1 MSSESSRI
9 RARFLRGP
17 TVRLLPVAVAVAGAI
32 LLFFQW
38 GWGRMLWVDEEMIA
52 INIRDRSFR
61 ELAGALSLA
70 QAAPYGWLVAERA
83 LFLLFGSGER
93 VLRLVPVLFGV
104 ATLGSAVWI
113 GRRWMNIVGA
123 TSLVFLCAMGQWIAF
138 HALELKHY
146 SADVC
151 FGLLL
156 PALAAW
162 AVERL
167 PQDGQVDSRRI
178 AVWWITAAIAQ
189 WFSNGA
195 LFVAPACAV
204 VIVAGEMR
212 RGGPSAALRAAAPG
226 ALWLL
231 SFAANYAITLGP
243 ALGSDFLRGY
253 WAASLPPVGAGI
265 IETLRWCLAQITPL
279 ADKPGG
285 SGFGVVFWMIAAAG
299 LVTAPGVPSA
309 FRLAFGLVPISA
321 FLLAAIRLVPLS
333 ERLGLWWVPALYVGV
348 AMSAQ
353 AAADLIGD
361 ASAGRRAYRIAAG
374 GAASALLLGLGA
386 DVFNRGTIYL
396 TLRPYASN
404 HELDDRAAVAW
415 LLRQR
420 RPGDVWMAPYLT
432 LPAIWW
438 YADAD
443 DSSPAVEASFDSD
456 PSACRTGDLDA
467 WVRSGAARR
476 ALVYLGFGADSP
488 AEFIETLV
496 ARLTSLGSVVSYRA
510 VQHGHAL
517 VVDLQTPSARP
528 LTIPMLTNPTAPSA
542 QPRERGCISIAPAR
556 YW

>member
-17 TVRLLPVAVAVAGAI
+17 IIRLLPAALAVAGAI
-32 LLFFQW
+32 LLFVQF

-52 INIRDRSFR
+52 INIRDRSFG

-83 LFLLFGSGER
+83 LFLLFGPGER

-104 ATLGSAVWI
+104 ATLGGAVWI

-123 TSLVFLCAMGQWIAF
+123 TSLVFLCAVGQWIAF

-167 PQDGQVDSRRI
+167 PNERQASSRRI
-178 AVWWITAAIAQ
+178 LAWWIAAAMAQ

-195 LFVAPACAV
+195 LFVAPACAI
-204 VIVAGEMR
+204 VIVAGEML
-212 RGGPSAALRAAAPG
+212 RGGASAALRAAAPG
-226 ALWLL
+226 AVWLL
-231 SFAANYAITLGP
+231 SFAGNYAVTLGP
-243 ALGSDFLRGY
+243 ALSSDFLRGY
-253 WAASLPPVGAGI
+253 WASSLPPAGAGVS
-265 IETLRWCLAQITPL
+265 ETLRWCLAQIAPL

-285 SGFGVVFWMIAAAG
+285 SGFGLVFWMIAAAG
-299 LVTAPGVPSA
+299 LVTAPGFPSA

-333 ERLGLWWVPALYVGV
+333 ERLGLWWVPAAYVGV

-353 AAADLIGD
+353 AAADLIVK
-361 ASAGRRAYRIAAG
+361 APAGKRAYRIAAG
-374 GAASALLLGLGA
+374 VAASALLLVLGA
-386 DVFNRGTIYL
+386 DIFNRGTIYL
-396 TLRPYASN
+396 ALRPYASN
-404 HELDDRAAVAW
+404 HEFDDRAAVAW
-415 LLRQR
+415 LLRQQ

-443 DSSPAVEASFDSD
+443 SSPAVEASFDAD
-456 PSACRTGDLDA
+456 RSACRTGDLDA

-476 ALVYLGFGADSP
+476 ALVYLGFGADLP

-496 ARLTSLGSVVSYRA
+496 ARLTSLGSVESYRA

-517 VVDLQTPSARP
+517 VIDFQTASARP

-542 QPRERGCISIAPAR
+542 QPRESGCILVAPAR
-556 YW
+556 RW